1 MAQNAHQMSVKGPDG
16 RPITLED
23 LPKPGITR
31 WVTRRKAEVVAAVSG
46 GLLSEGEACE
56 RYSQAKKN
64 SKAGVHFTLSMAEK
78 ACVQPEF
85 NSTASRHYGIVKAP
99 FTLPPLD

>member
-1 MAQNAHQMSVKGPDG
+1 MVEKMAQNAHQMSVKGPDG

-56 RYSQAKKN
+56 RYSLSEEEFKGWRALY
-64 SKAGVHFTLSMAEK
+64 SKHGRKGLRTTRI
-78 ACVQPEF
+78 QQY
-85 NSTASRHYGIVKAP
+85 R
-99 FTLPPLD
+99 

>member
-1 MAQNAHQMSVKGPDG
+1 MVEKMAQNAHQMSVRGPDG

-46 GLLSEGEACE
+46 GLLSQEDALR
-56 RYSQAKKN
+56 RYDLTEEEFAGWRVLY
-64 SKAGVHFTLSMAEK
+64 SKHGRKGLRTTRL
-78 ACVQPEF
+78 QQY
-85 NSTASRHYGIVKAP
+85 R
-99 FTLPPLD
+99 

>member
-31 WVTRRKAEVVAAVSG
+31 WVTRRKAEVVAAVTG
-46 GLLSEGEACE
+46 GLLSEKEACQRYDLSDE
-56 RYSQAKKN
+56 EFAGWTRLYSQHGRKGLRA
-64 SKAGVHFTLSMAEK
+64 TRL
-78 ACVQPEF
+78 QQY
-85 NSTASRHYGIVKAP
+85 R
-99 FTLPPLD
+99 